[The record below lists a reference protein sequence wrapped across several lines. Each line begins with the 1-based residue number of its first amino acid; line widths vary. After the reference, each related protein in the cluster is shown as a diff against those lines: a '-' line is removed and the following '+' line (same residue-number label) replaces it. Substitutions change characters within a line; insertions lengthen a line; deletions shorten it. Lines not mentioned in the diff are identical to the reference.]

1 MECVIMPKYYTDTKG
16 RKFALI
22 QKKINCTTLYLYAD
36 LFDDLKVVLEP
47 LVDKKTKKMLLELSN
62 AIHEQIP
69 HLQCDNITDCYI
81 VEEGYNY
88 K

>member
-1 MECVIMPKYYTDTKG
+1 MECVIMSKFYTDTKG
-16 RKFALI
+16 RKFVVI
-22 QKKINCTTLYLYAD
+22 KKKIPCTTLYLYAN

-47 LVDKKTKKMLLELSN
+47 LVNKKTKKMLQDLSF
-62 AIHEQIP
+62 AIHNQIP
-69 HLQCDNITDCYI
+69 HLECDNIIDSYI